1 MTHPLPELVDQFCV
15 FQRKQRGKTE
25 GGVATYRWNLE
36 QFLAF
41 VRTRD
46 GRLARVTDLTAATIQ
61 AWMDAMASADLALS
75 TMRSRQSTLSSLCVW
90 LVKRG
95 RLAVNPVSQLDRP
108 PHRPEA
114 PTQVPGPAIM
124 DALIQAAK
132 QRQRPRDLAIFLVLR
147 YTGMRRE
154 SVATLRVRHLDPDW
168 GLRNVRVKGGKTRD
182 IPLPRVV
189 SQFLQTY
196 VAQHLPTLTESI
208 TADTPLFWSS
218 WGQRRQGKIRRPIT
232 GKNIWRLC
240 KTYGRIIGYPM
251 LKPHDLRHGV
261 AMEILEQHHHD
272 LEAVRAMLGH
282 TRIDTT
288 QTYARIRPAELKRAV
303 AFYEG
308 KAVDLL
314 AD

>member
-1 MTHPLPELVDQFCV
+1 MTHPLTELVDQFCV
-15 FQRKQRGKTE
+15 FQRKQRGTTE
-25 GGVATYRWNLE
+25 GGVATYRWNLD
-36 QFLAF
+36 QFLEF
-41 VRTRD
+41 VRKRD

-61 AWMDAMASADLALS
+61 TWMDEMASADLALS
-75 TMRSRQSTLSSLCVW
+75 TMRTRQSTLSSLCAW

-95 RLAVNPVSQLDRP
+95 LLPANPVNQLDRP

-114 PTQVPGPAIM
+114 PNQVPGPAIM

-132 QRQRPRDLAIFLVLR
+132 RRQRPRDLAILSLLR

-154 SVATLRVRHLDPDW
+154 SVATLRVRHVDPDW

-189 SQFLQTY
+189 TQFLQTY
-196 VAQHLPTLTESI
+196 VAQHLPTLTDNI

-218 WGQRRQGKIRRPIT
+218 WGQRRQGKVRRPIT

-240 KTYGRIIGYPM
+240 KTYGRITGYPM

-261 AMEILEQHHHD
+261 AMEILEQHHD

-303 AFYEG
+303 EFYEG
-308 KAVDLL
+308 KAAGVLSN
-314 AD
+314 